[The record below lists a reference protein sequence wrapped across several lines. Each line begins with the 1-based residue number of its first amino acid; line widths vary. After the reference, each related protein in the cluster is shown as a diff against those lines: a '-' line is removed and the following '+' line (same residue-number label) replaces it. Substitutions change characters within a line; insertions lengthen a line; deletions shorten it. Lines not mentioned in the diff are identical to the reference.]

1 MVTPGDKGAF
11 VAIIELLCYQS
22 IGSLDKEEEG
32 AQGKQRRDARSMMHN
47 PRARNKSS
55 SPTRLIATQ
64 YSSCSAT
71 KLWLRFSYS
80 LSMLTKKGLN
90 EK

>member
-1 MVTPGDKGAF
+1 LPA
-11 VAIIELLCYQS
+11 S
-22 IGSLDKEEEG
+22 
-32 AQGKQRRDARSMMHN
+32 RDEI
-47 PRARNKSS
+47 
-55 SPTRLIATQ
+55 IATQ

-90 EK
+90 EKMKNKNMW

>member
-1 MVTPGDKGAF
+1 MTA
-11 VAIIELLCYQS
+11 C
-22 IGSLDKEEEG
+22 
-32 AQGKQRRDARSMMHN
+32 
-47 PRARNKSS
+47 
-55 SPTRLIATQ
+55 IATQ

-90 EK
+90 EKMKNKNMW